1 MRRQI
6 LGLVGTKHLEP
17 PIPGSS
23 ARCEALFETY
33 LCQAKW
39 AQRFGADVAPPSGN
53 RKRRLIY

>member
-39 AQRFGADVAPPSGN
+39 AQRFGGGCAAAKWESET
-53 RKRRLIY
+53 